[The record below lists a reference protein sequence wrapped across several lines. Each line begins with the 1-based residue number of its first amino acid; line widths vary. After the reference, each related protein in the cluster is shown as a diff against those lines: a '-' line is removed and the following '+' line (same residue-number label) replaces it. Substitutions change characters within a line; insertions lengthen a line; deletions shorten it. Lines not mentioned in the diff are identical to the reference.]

1 MPKALR
7 IVGLAVMAFALVS
20 CGGGVYIGQLIL
32 GSVEQ
37 RDPLAQQQPAVHDV
51 QSMAVSIALVS
62 LGIFA
67 VGAALFST
75 GTFLQKDRPPPKIR
89 KTRMISCPA
98 CSQPYSAKKLRC
110 PACGEENQIQWSH
123 HRRRRDL
130 LDLLPFLGDL
140 EGPQKAMILT
150 GASILVMLALGAFF
164 LAMVRG

>member
-7 IVGLAVMAFALVS
+7 IVGLAVMTFALVS

-37 RDPLAQQQPAVHDV
+37 PDPLGQQNLAHDAK
-51 QSMAVSIALVS
+51 SIAVSIALVS
-62 LGIFA
+62 LGIFV
-67 VGAALFST
+67 VGAALFSV
-75 GTFLQKDRPPPKIR
+75 GTFLHKDRPPPKIR
-89 KTRMISCPA
+89 KNKQIISCPA

-150 GASILVMLALGAFF
+150 GASVVVMLVLGAFF
-164 LAMVRG
+164 MSMFRG